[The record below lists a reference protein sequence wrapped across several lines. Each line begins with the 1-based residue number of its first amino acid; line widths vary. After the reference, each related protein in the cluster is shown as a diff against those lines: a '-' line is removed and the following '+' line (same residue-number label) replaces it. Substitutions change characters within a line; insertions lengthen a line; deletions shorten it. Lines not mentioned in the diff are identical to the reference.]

1 MRLLRQVLEVEG
13 AHRALQADMEL
24 RDRAFGQRDD
34 RDAGEG
40 HVLVEG
46 SDVLLV
52 ATEPIE
58 QLGDDNVEPLGTRI
72 AEQEPGSQV

>member
-1 MRLLRQVLEVEG
+1 MRLLGQILEIQG
-13 AHRALQADMEL
+13 AHRALEANMEF
-24 RDRAFGQRDD
+24 RDRAFGQRDY
-34 RDAGEG
+34 RNAGEG

-58 QLGDDNVEPLGTRI
+58 RFGNDNIEPPGACI
-72 AEQEPGSQV
+72 A